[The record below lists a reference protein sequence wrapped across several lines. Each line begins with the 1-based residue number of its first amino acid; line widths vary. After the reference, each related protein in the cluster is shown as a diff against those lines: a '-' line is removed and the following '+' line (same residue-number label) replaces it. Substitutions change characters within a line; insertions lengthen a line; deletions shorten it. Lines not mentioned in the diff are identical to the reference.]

1 LFLGIFIAITV
12 LYGFMMQRDKIMSAL
27 LACYM
32 GMVIVSVWAEPIKQF
47 FEGKKTLANT
57 WIQSDASPATIK
69 IVLFLI
75 VVSLVAAKADIALGR
90 ERSLSA
96 PIETLFYSAI
106 TAILLAGTVFKYLPN
121 ATQAQII
128 SQTNFV
134 HYLKDYYTFFLI
146 APIVVIVVLS
156 SRRRGY

>member
-1 LFLGIFIAITV
+1 
-12 LYGFMMQRDKIMSAL
+12 MSAL

-57 WIQSDASPATIK
+57 WIQSDTSPATIK

-75 VVSLVAAKADIALGR
+75 IVSLVAAKADIALGR

-106 TAILLAGTVFKYLPN
+106 TAVLLAGTVFKYLPD

-134 HYLKDYYTFFLI
+134 HFLKDYYTLFLI

>member
-1 LFLGIFIAITV
+1 
-12 LYGFMMQRDKIMSAL
+12 MMQRDKIMSAL

-121 ATQAQII
+121 TTQAQII
-128 SQTNFV
+128 SQTHFV
-134 HYLKDYYTFFLI
+134 HFLKDYYTFFLI

>member
-1 LFLGIFIAITV
+1 
-12 LYGFMMQRDKIMSAL
+12 MMQRDKIMSAL

>member
-1 LFLGIFIAITV
+1 MFLGIFIAITV